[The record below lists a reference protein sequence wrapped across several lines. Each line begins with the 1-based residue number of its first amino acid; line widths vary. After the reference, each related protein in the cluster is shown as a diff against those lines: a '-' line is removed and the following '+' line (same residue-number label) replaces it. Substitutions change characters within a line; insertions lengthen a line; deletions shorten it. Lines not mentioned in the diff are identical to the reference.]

1 MPPAMP
7 NTPEMK
13 EDENDGEADEGECG
27 GGHASPAVYA
37 DRASAPSIM
46 STVFFSP

>member
-1 MPPAMP
+1 MP
-7 NTPEMK
+7 NTPEMN
-13 EDENDGEADEGECG
+13 EDTTMVPPMMARAAGVMIAF
-27 GGHASPAVYA
+27 YA